1 MWHSGHCERFTTGHS
16 EFEST
21 QKQKKIQLISSLK
34 YKGDGE
40 QRSLSRTH
48 LVRSRAN
55 VSFRKLQQI
64 FQRLMIFSFQVLLDI
79 FLDKTS
85 VAIMLL
91 HSSLFLHQNV
101 LLQLMS
107 FVKMC
112 PNHFWDDFDLAIATI
127 SCSKGQRSLESN
139 RKNYYFDKAT
149 SFL

>member
-1 MWHSGHCERFTTGHS
+1 MRHSGHCERLTTGHS

-48 LVRSRAN
+48 LVRSGAN

-101 LLQLMS
+101 LLQLMIS
-107 FVKMC
+107 
-112 PNHFWDDFDLAIATI
+112 DL
-127 SCSKGQRSLESN
+127 SSN
-139 RKNYYFDKAT
+139 YAFKLTTKTYPVELL
-149 SFL
+149 S